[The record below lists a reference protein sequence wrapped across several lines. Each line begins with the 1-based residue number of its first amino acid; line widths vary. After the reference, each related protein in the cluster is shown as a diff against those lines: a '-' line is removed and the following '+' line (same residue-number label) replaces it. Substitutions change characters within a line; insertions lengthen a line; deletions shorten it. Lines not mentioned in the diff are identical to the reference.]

1 MIEPPS
7 QPLAQALEEL
17 RLCRPADLRA
27 CRRRVK
33 RLAHDL
39 PAFDSVWIDALVQ
52 ANKLTAFQADLLQS
66 RDAQRLRV
74 GPFVLED
81 QLGAASPE
89 SPTYLARHTSSSA
102 RCVLKIFDVA
112 GQVADPGGEHLRSLA
127 ARGGSLQCPAVIVPH
142 TCRVEGQQ
150 LVVVSRYVAG
160 VDLAELVVR
169 RGRFQP
175 VTVAAIGRQLIQ
187 GLLSLEQAGLVHG
200 EVRLQK
206 VRLTPRGQA
215 VLVDG
220 GIRQATGRGRLIH
233 LGHKPEQCDGVAPE
247 LVGSGQDA
255 TVVSDEYALG
265 CLLWQLLAGRPVFP
279 RGDPLAKLAAH
290 RTADVPDIREWA
302 PDVPP
307 QMAATLIQMTASDPD
322 HRYQSFQEVQQ
333 QWGGCRSVDRRV
345 LARSLNRLQQGPVH
359 TPPLAPRRRWP
370 LVAALLLAVSGAA
383 VNLADRGAMAGLLN
397 IAPDWVRLPWTPIAG
412 QPDNV
417 RDLPAGSGEQRASQ
431 PADQP
436 PPRSGSPAGAAASHR
451 RPLPLPTADGVIQL
465 ESGVVYQ
472 AATVTADTA
481 LMLRCSGDT
490 PAQIV
495 VQRRGLRLEAP
506 SISVSNVHFRVV
518 GPAALPASDSHGRVV
533 NKTAPALLLVRSD
546 SLSLS
551 SCRFADERR
560 WDGRPDRM
568 IPASIG
574 LAWKPFSEGAA
585 SGHEVWIEDCLFR
598 GVHMAAHLSRSPGR
612 LQLTNCLVVRAGMVL
627 SLPGAGPA
635 DAEIV
640 CTQVTVRDA
649 AAVLG
654 LRPMGARPAAVPLTV
669 QVKQSVID
677 LSPGG
682 ALVWIPESLAIS
694 GTEPEPLVAFVGHAV
709 LASPDVALVRRGDT
723 SDPDAVEPGLVTV
736 EGVATSPFRF
746 TGPAD
751 SRPRN
756 SQLSTF
762 QSPPRVADGDDPQ
775 RPPGIDA
782 AALATALGERKQS
795 SPKP

>member
-150 LVVVSRYVAG
+150 LVVVSRYVG

-220 GIRQATGRGRLIH
+220 GIRQATDRGRLIH

-255 TVVSDEYALG
+255 TVVSDVYALG

-359 TPPLAPRRRWP
+359 TATVAVGGGPVAGGFRSGCQPGGSRGHGGLAEHRPG
-370 LVAALLLAVSGAA
+370 LGQAAL
-383 VNLADRGAMAGLLN
+383 D
-397 IAPDWVRLPWTPIAG
+397 
-412 QPDNV
+412 
-417 RDLPAGSGEQRASQ
+417 
-431 PADQP
+431 
-436 PPRSGSPAGAAASHR
+436 SHR
-451 RPLPLPTADGVIQL
+451 RTAGQCAGLACRVRRTAGVSACRSAAPTIRFAG
-465 ESGVVYQ
+465 GG
-472 AATVTADTA
+472 
-481 LMLRCSGDT
+481 RCVT
-490 PAQIV
+490 PASTA
-495 VQRRGLRLEAP
+495 AP
-506 SISVSNVHFRVV
+506 
-518 GPAALPASDSHGRVV
+518 
-533 NKTAPALLLVRSD
+533 
-546 SLSLS
+546 
-551 SCRFADERR
+551 
-560 WDGRPDRM
+560 DGRRSHTTGVGGGLSGGHRDRRH
-568 IPASIG
+568 
-574 LAWKPFSEGAA
+574 GADA
-585 SGHEVWIEDCLFR
+585 PLFR
-598 GVHMAAHLSRSPGR
+598 
-612 LQLTNCLVVRAGMVL
+612 
-627 SLPGAGPA
+627 
-635 DAEIV
+635 
-640 CTQVTVRDA
+640 
-649 AAVLG
+649 
-654 LRPMGARPAAVPLTV
+654 
-669 QVKQSVID
+669 
-677 LSPGG
+677 
-682 ALVWIPESLAIS
+682 
-694 GTEPEPLVAFVGHAV
+694 
-709 LASPDVALVRRGDT
+709 
-723 SDPDAVEPGLVTV
+723 
-736 EGVATSPFRF
+736 
-746 TGPAD
+746 
-751 SRPRN
+751 
-756 SQLSTF
+756 
-762 QSPPRVADGDDPQ
+762 
-775 RPPGIDA
+775 
-782 AALATALGERKQS
+782 
-795 SPKP
+795 